1 MFAVNGWRK
10 RKDFRSIDFPSPL
23 PPPLLLSLPPPW
35 TILWWR
41 SILSLL
47 ENPRWQTEHRMSVG
61 FPVQSSLPLINS
73 HCLLRKWSRQ
83 KTWSSLKRQTQT
95 VVLQG
100 DFQLIKLKDF
110 CLVVYRSF
118 KGHVRQFFV
127 QDADGLENRLVR
139 VSVVRIIS
147 HEIPAYVNPSGELVG
162 VSNAGTKE
170 TFNNA
175 HSHLSF
181 TGYVRGNCTRNCP
194 PELSPK
200 CSRESSLLTNT

>member
-1 MFAVNGWRK
+1 
-10 RKDFRSIDFPSPL
+10 
-23 PPPLLLSLPPPW
+23 
-35 TILWWR
+35 
-41 SILSLL
+41 LSLL

-139 VSVVRIIS
+139 VSAVSKSGNPGPGPVPKTRAQIRIFFI
-147 HEIPAYVNPSGELVG
+147 
-162 VSNAGTKE
+162 T
-170 TFNNA
+170 
-175 HSHLSF
+175 
-181 TGYVRGNCTRNCP
+181 
-194 PELSPK
+194 
-200 CSRESSLLTNT
+200 SLLRH